1 VFVHER
7 AVRFEEVDA
16 AHIVFFPRFLA
27 YCHEAMEAM
36 LTPLPGGYAGLVL
49 DRKIGFPAV
58 HVEMDFTEPLRFGD
72 VARIAVTVERLGKS
86 SCTFRYD
93 LSRKADGAKIA
104 SIQHV
109 CAVSD
114 LVAMRAVPIPDDVR
128 SALSV
133 HLRAT

>member
-1 VFVHER
+1 VFLHER
-7 AVRFEEVDA
+7 AIRFEEVDA

-36 LTPLPGGYAGLVL
+36 LAPLPGGYARLVL
-49 DRKIGFPAV
+49 DRKIGLPAV

-72 VARIAVTVERLGKS
+72 VACIAVTVERLGKS

-93 LSRKADGAKIA
+93 LSRKADSAKIA
-104 SIQHV
+104 SVQHV

-114 LVAMRAVPIPDDVR
+114 LVTLRAVPIPEDVR
-128 SALSV
+128 EVLSA
-133 HLRAT
+133 HLPA

>member
-1 VFVHER
+1 VFLHER
-7 AVRFEEVDA
+7 AIRFEEVDA

-36 LTPLPGGYAGLVL
+36 LAPLPGGYARLVL
-49 DRKIGFPAV
+49 DRKIGLPAV

-72 VARIAVTVERLGKS
+72 VACIAVTVERLGKS

-104 SIQHV
+104 SVQHV

-114 LVAMRAVPIPDDVR
+114 LVTLRAVPIPEDVR
-128 SALSV
+128 EVLSA
-133 HLRAT
+133 HLPA